1 MITGIE
7 LSFNF
12 NLKYL
17 IYLVELPKLILEI
30 STAKLKLELK
40 LTWLKC

>member
-7 LSFNF
+7 LSFNL

-30 STAKLKLELK
+30 STAKLDSKLNLS
-40 LTWLKC
+40 